1 MKKQLKVVVT
11 GGPGGG
17 KTTALD
23 LFRRE
28 LNDKITVVPEAATLL
43 FSGGVTRCDDPEACK
58 MVQQTIYQLQKNL
71 EEIHQAQYPDRM
83 LVCDRGSL
91 DGLAYWPDSEQDF
104 FQSLIRHSS
113 RRSLVMMP

>member
-28 LNDKITVVPEAATLL
+28 LCGQIMVVPEAATLL
-43 FSGGVTRCDDPEACK
+43 FSGGVTRSENEQCVK
-58 MVQQTIYQLQKNL
+58 MVQKTIFQLQKKPRR
-71 EEIHQAQYPDRM
+71 HPQDS
-83 LVCDRGSL
+83 VSGSII
-91 DGLAYWPDSEQDF
+91 GL
-104 FQSLIRHSS
+104 
-113 RRSLVMMP
+113 